1 MPLTRWLRVLISLL
15 SLATVISLT
24 RDICIARSGSV
35 EARYVG
41 CPGIIALRLGNK
53 TSTLGSHNST
63 VAGKNSGVLGPGI
76 ALKDD
81 IMMAAAIF
89 STPVILHLL
98 RTDALKEQNMVVA
111 LVVSGLYVLASLAM
125 NVLNKK
131 AAKAFEGTCLL
142 VILQMLV
149 SVVVIICMEHSN
161 MKLDKCTDFLK
172 WLIVPFAFSGMLG
185 TSMFAFK
192 NASLTTI
199 LIMKNI
205 LPILTFG
212 CEKALFNQPA
222 SVNWKV
228 VVSLLMTLAG
238 TVLYG
243 YFDISAT
250 NLGKV
255 LILLNSLF
263 TITDRLVQSYLLK
276 GHADFSMSIALCMLV
291 NNSLGIFPL
300 FAIALV
306 NGEISQ
312 WSHSL
317 LSADKTT
324 WFLVL
329 MSGMCGASLGYVGLR
344 TQQLFSGTSVLMLQN
359 FNKILIISIGV
370 GLFHEHLTPMSL
382 LGCAVSLL
390 GCFTYG
396 YVRLPSEASS
406 KG

>member
-24 RDICIARSGSV
+24 RDICIACSGSV

-192 NASLTTI
+192 KCELDYNLDHEEHTTDSDVRVRE
-199 LIMKNI
+199 
-205 LPILTFG
+205 G
-212 CEKALFNQPA
+212 SVQPA
-222 SVNWKV
+222 SVCELESGRV
-228 VVSLLMTLAG
+228 V
-238 TVLYG
+238 
-243 YFDISAT
+243 
-250 NLGKV
+250 
-255 LILLNSLF
+255 
-263 TITDRLVQSYLLK
+263 
-276 GHADFSMSIALCMLV
+276 AD
-291 NNSLGIFPL
+291 
-300 FAIALV
+300 
-306 NGEISQ
+306 
-312 WSHSL
+312 
-317 LSADKTT
+317 D
-324 WFLVL
+324 
-329 MSGMCGASLGYVGLR
+329 SGWHRA
-344 TQQLFSGTSVLMLQN
+344 
-359 FNKILIISIGV
+359 
-370 GLFHEHLTPMSL
+370 
-382 LGCAVSLL
+382 
-390 GCFTYG
+390 
-396 YVRLPSEASS
+396 VRLF
-406 KG
+406 